1 MDRIRLRT
9 KKKRRRERENATV
22 EENRRLA
29 EEFNEHYKK
38 LGLKHD
44 FKPEQIRRAY
54 DEVER
59 RSVSIAIMT
68 NTIAVLWI
76 MHRHYGYENRSLC
89 SLATQIMRRVNWV
102 GNKERSIKDLDEELK
117 YDARLDCAEY
127 WNTDTDIDKS
137 VCSAERQRRESVLR
151 TMPKIFPIHMHAV
164 FYELFDNPIAR
175 KSEKLDRI
183 ARLSSSAA
191 KYAVEQGKQGEYRNE
206 LAACGFYID
215 ERGRFSGRDVT
226 SEEYKRFVELLEM

>member
-9 KKKRRRERENATV
+9 KRKRRRERENATV

-59 RSVSIAIMT
+59 RSVSNAIMT
-68 NTIAVLWI
+68 NTIAVLWV

-102 GNKERSIKDLDEELK
+102 GNRERSMKDLDEELK

-127 WNTDTDIDKS
+127 WNTDPDIDKS

-151 TMPKIFPIHMHAV
+151 TMLKISQYICMRCFMSCSTTR
-164 FYELFDNPIAR
+164 LRGNQ
-175 KSEKLDRI
+175 KSSTE
-183 ARLSSSAA
+183 
-191 KYAVEQGKQGEYRNE
+191 
-206 LAACGFYID
+206 
-215 ERGRFSGRDVT
+215 
-226 SEEYKRFVELLEM
+226 